1 MIYAQTFKR
10 IINETK
16 IPSLQIAGYGVS
28 EPSTLFQVM
37 HSIHSVTVNDNTRTP
52 SLKFYKCDNLHSN
65 IPTQKIHFSPQIGS
79 VALWSES
86 VAATREFVGCSSF
99 ERMAVK
105 LNHWL

>member
-1 MIYAQTFKR
+1 MGHTLNPLSIIYQGK
-10 IINETK
+10 
-16 IPSLQIAGYGVS
+16 GY
-28 EPSTLFQVM
+28 QV
-37 HSIHSVTVNDNTRTP
+37 NKNTGTP